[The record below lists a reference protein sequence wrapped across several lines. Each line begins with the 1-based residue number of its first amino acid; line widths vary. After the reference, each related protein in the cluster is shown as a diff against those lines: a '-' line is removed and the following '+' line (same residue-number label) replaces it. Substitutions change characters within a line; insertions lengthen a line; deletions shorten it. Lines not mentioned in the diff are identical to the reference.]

1 MKPGITEPQQVI
13 LESLMET
20 PSTVED
26 LKERTGYSASFIRGN
41 ISTLMVTGR
50 IAKVDS
56 RMPYLYHVPADSP
69 LAIYREKIA
78 RSKLALLGEVDAD
91 NSVLNLIKQSPR
103 EHWPAIGQELK
114 AIAEAIEMLQGEGK
128 LIDTLEG
135 IL

>member
-1 MKPGITEPQQVI
+1 MKPGLTPPQQVI
-13 LESLMET
+13 LESLIET
-20 PSTVED
+20 PATVED

-50 IAKVDS
+50 ITKVDS

-69 LAIYREKIA
+69 IAVYRDKIA
-78 RSKLALLGEVDAD
+78 RSKLALVGEIEAE
-91 NSVLNLIKQSPR
+91 NSVISLIKQSPR